1 MSVINNL
8 WEESSAQA
16 NCNLC
21 PADEP
26 FFMPL
31 ERTDLVALR
40 LQLPYQYVT
49 ANGGGLPIGAN
60 VRLRIVDEIGTT
72 TLCDLS
78 TANLGRFLF
87 GYVNDNTNKVAQYQ
101 IYSPIP
107 MVVAGGNVLTDP
119 YTHYYVDVTAGN
131 WVSITG
137 TTTGAD
143 ADFIY
148 GSDPLP
154 AMLVEIKPGRI
165 VIPVRLVTVGFTVN
179 VNGTP
184 VVPTLLYTTATG
196 CNNEAFQC
204 FRFRLTLTFTVSGVT
219 RDFYTKPFRIFRC
232 ADSVRVSAQYPSA
245 TTDPNGYLHQA
256 TWNIASIADPNR
268 LLLRIPADIDREA
281 SRVVKSFNSKCFAY
295 RTEVQKR
302 YRLKSDPVPWWFAH
316 EVENIAAG
324 TGFAVDN
331 VEYLNDTQ
339 DSVFQNSDIESS
351 SYQNI
356 DLPLQQCKS
365 EKVFVC

>member
-1 MSVINNL
+1 MIINNL

-16 NCNLC
+16 NCDLC
-21 PADEP
+21 PSDEP

-49 ANGGGLPIGAN
+49 ANGGGLPIGSNA
-60 VRLRIVDEIGTT
+60 RLRIVDEVGTT
-72 TLCDLS
+72 VLCDLS
-78 TANLGRFLF
+78 TANNGRFLF
-87 GYVNDNTNKVAQYQ
+87 GQVNDNTNKVAQYQ

-107 MVVAGGNVLTDP
+107 MVEAGGNVLSDP
-119 YTHYYVDVTAGN
+119 FTHYYIDVSGGD
-131 WVSITG
+131 WVNISG

-143 ADFIY
+143 CDFIY

-154 AMLVEIKPGRI
+154 SMLVEIKPGRI
-165 VIPVRLVTVGFTVN
+165 VIPVRVVTIGFAVN
-179 VNGTP
+179 VNNAPAT
-184 VVPTLLYTTATG
+184 PTLLYTTATG
-196 CNNEAFQC
+196 CNNDAYQC
-204 FRFRLTLTFTVSGVT
+204 FRFRLTLTFATAGVT
-219 RDFYTKPFRIFRC
+219 RDFYTKPFHLLRC
-232 ADSVRVSAQYPSA
+232 GESVRISGQYPSA
-245 TTDPNGYLHQA
+245 STDPNGYLHTA
-256 TWNIASIADPNR
+256 SWNISGIADPNR

-295 RTEVQKR
+295 RTEVQRR

-316 EVENIAAG
+316 EAENIAAG

-331 VEYLNDTQ
+331 VEYLNDTG
-339 DSVFQNSDIESS
+339 DSMFQNNDIESS
-351 SYQNI
+351 SFQNI

>member
-8 WEESSAQA
+8 WEESSSQA

-49 ANGGGLPIGAN
+49 ANGGGLPVN
-60 VRLRIVDEIGTT
+60 TSVRLRIVDEVGTN

-78 TANLGRFLF
+78 TANAGRFLF

-107 MVVAGGNVLTDP
+107 MVYAGGTPVNDS
-119 YTHYYVDVTAGN
+119 YTHAYIDVTAGD
-131 WVSITG
+131 WVQILNTN
-137 TTTGAD
+137 ALPD
-143 ADFIY
+143 MDFIY

-154 AMLVEIKPGRI
+154 AGLTEIKPGR
-165 VIPVRLVTVGFTVN
+165 LVYPRAISAPFGVVN

-184 VVPTLLYTTATG
+184 VAGTFLYGANTA
-196 CNNEAFQC
+196 CNHENLAC

-232 ADSVRVSAQYPSA
+232 ADSVRVSAQYPLA
-245 TTDPNGYLHQA
+245 TTDPNGYLHSA
-256 TWNIASIADPNR
+256 SWNIASIADPNR